1 MKAEID
7 IGIIQKVADSLD
19 LPADTLEKNKGACVH
34 LTELFNTSP
43 YSGREKPSMIR
54 ARVALA
60 GDLLGSLHRHEIDK
74 FIGSNPDFALSLS
87 AMLDDEEVRGALDTL
102 HRRCNEAV
110 QNGGSERLGQ
120 S

>member
-1 MKAEID
+1 MTNEID
-7 IGIIQKVADSLD
+7 PVVIGRVSDAMD
-19 LPADTLEKNKGACVH
+19 LPEGKLEKNKGVCAC

-43 YSGREKPSMIR
+43 CSGREKPSMIR

-74 FIGSNPDFALSLS
+74 FIGSNQDFASGLS
-87 AMLDDEEVRGALDTL
+87 AMLDDEVQGALDTL